1 MPVGGIQIGSG
12 GGGGG
17 GGAAEVVSQA
27 LSATVLGTS
36 YQLIGSAYLV
46 AGTILAAS
54 SRAMLGT
61 DQVADTAF
69 LELRRF
75 TGGAVISTI
84 SATGV
89 LQDTAPGAD
98 IIIAADDW
106 YDLYLR
112 SSLVTTTAIIGGL
125 RLVYS

>member
-1 MPVGGIQIGSG
+1 MAELLFVGSGSG
-12 GGGGG
+12 G
-17 GGAAEVVSQA
+17 ASAEVVSQA

-36 YQLIGSAYLV
+36 YQLIGSVYLV

-61 DQVADTAF
+61 NQVADTAF

-89 LQDTAPGAD
+89 LQNAAPGAD